1 LGRRYAFQNVQRFFR
16 FNLIGLV
23 GIVFQLAIL
32 WILTQLGVGYL
43 AASSAAIMLTVVHN
57 FGWHWV
63 WTWADRMPRLPPA
76 IAFARFF
83 MANGLVSLMSNLAL
97 MPLVAGR
104 LGLPPVPSDQIFI
117 VEVRI
122 DETGRV
128 TENCMLRGV
137 GPEVDRRVLDAVR
150 GWRFEPPRL
159 TTAVDSREGRWPAGS
174 AVPIFMTVTVQPKK
188 R

>member
-1 LGRRYAFQNVQRFFR
+1 MQRFFR

-104 LGLPPVPSDQIFI
+104 LGLPPVPSNLI
-117 VEVRI
+117 VIVVAGVLNFGLA
-122 DETGRV
+122 DRV
-128 TENCMLRGV
+128 AFRAA
-137 GPEVDRRVLDAVR
+137 PVLSEDAD
-150 GWRFEPPRL
+150 
-159 TTAVDSREGRWPAGS
+159 ADPAPHG
-174 AVPIFMTVTVQPKK
+174 A
-188 R
+188 

>member
-1 LGRRYAFQNVQRFFR
+1 MGRRYAFQNVQRFFR

-104 LGLPPVPSDQIFI
+104 LGLPPVPSNLI
-117 VEVRI
+117 VIVVAGVLNFGLA
-122 DETGRV
+122 DRV
-128 TENCMLRGV
+128 AFRAA
-137 GPEVDRRVLDAVR
+137 PVLSEDAD
-150 GWRFEPPRL
+150 
-159 TTAVDSREGRWPAGS
+159 ADPAPHG
-174 AVPIFMTVTVQPKK
+174 A
-188 R
+188 

>member
-1 LGRRYAFQNVQRFFR
+1 MQRFFR

-43 AASSAAIMLTVVHN
+43 AASSAAIVVTIAHN
-57 FGWHWV
+57 FGWHWM
-63 WTWADRMPRLPPA
+63 WTWADRTRRVPPA

-104 LGLPPVPSDQIFI
+104 LGLPPVPSNLI
-117 VEVRI
+117 VIVVAGVLNFGLA
-122 DETGRV
+122 DRV
-128 TENCMLRGV
+128 AFRAA
-137 GPEVDRRVLDAVR
+137 PVLSEDAD
-150 GWRFEPPRL
+150 
-159 TTAVDSREGRWPAGS
+159 ADPAPHG
-174 AVPIFMTVTVQPKK
+174 A
-188 R
+188 

>member
-1 LGRRYAFQNVQRFFR
+1 LGRRYAFLNVQRFFR

-104 LGLPPVPSDQIFI
+104 LGLPPVPSNLI
-117 VEVRI
+117 VIVVAGVLNFGLA
-122 DETGRV
+122 DRV
-128 TENCMLRGV
+128 AFRAA
-137 GPEVDRRVLDAVR
+137 PVLSEDAD
-150 GWRFEPPRL
+150 
-159 TTAVDSREGRWPAGS
+159 ADPAPHG
-174 AVPIFMTVTVQPKK
+174 A
-188 R
+188 

>member
-1 LGRRYAFQNVQRFFR
+1 MGRRYAFQNVQRFFR

-23 GIVFQLAIL
+23 GIAFQLAIL

-104 LGLPPVPSDQIFI
+104 LGLPPVPSNLI
-117 VEVRI
+117 VIVVAGVLNFGLA
-122 DETGRV
+122 DRV
-128 TENCMLRGV
+128 AFRAAPVSSE
-137 GPEVDRRVLDAVR
+137 DAD
-150 GWRFEPPRL
+150 P
-159 TTAVDSREGRWPAGS
+159 DPAPHG
-174 AVPIFMTVTVQPKK
+174 A
-188 R
+188 

>member
-1 LGRRYAFQNVQRFFR
+1 LGPRYAFQNVQRFFR

-104 LGLPPVPSDQIFI
+104 LGLPPVPSNLI
-117 VEVRI
+117 VIVVAGVLNFGLA
-122 DETGRV
+122 DRV
-128 TENCMLRGV
+128 AFRAA
-137 GPEVDRRVLDAVR
+137 PVLSEDAD
-150 GWRFEPPRL
+150 
-159 TTAVDSREGRWPAGS
+159 ADPAPHG
-174 AVPIFMTVTVQPKK
+174 A
-188 R
+188 

>member
-32 WILTQLGVGYL
+32 WILTQLRVGYL

-104 LGLPPVPSDQIFI
+104 LGLPAVPSNLI
-117 VEVRI
+117 VIVVAGVLNFGLA
-122 DETGRV
+122 DRV
-128 TENCMLRGV
+128 AFRAA
-137 GPEVDRRVLDAVR
+137 PVLSEDAD
-150 GWRFEPPRL
+150 
-159 TTAVDSREGRWPAGS
+159 ADPAPHG
-174 AVPIFMTVTVQPKK
+174 A
-188 R
+188 